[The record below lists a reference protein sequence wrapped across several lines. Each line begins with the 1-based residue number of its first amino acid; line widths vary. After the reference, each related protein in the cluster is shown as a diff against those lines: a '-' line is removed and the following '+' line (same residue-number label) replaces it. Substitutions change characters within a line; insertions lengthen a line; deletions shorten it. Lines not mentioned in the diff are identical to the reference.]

1 MFSIR
6 SNDKQ
11 FLHDQRDTIERADGE
26 CRVSA
31 EGPATTPGTGCIR
44 QSLNCSSIAATEQ
57 RCVQTPRPPGTA
69 AAGLWPPF
77 KGQRIDPVT
86 YRRRR
91 APRG

>member
-11 FLHDQRDTIERADGE
+11 FLHDQRDTIERAGE

-31 EGPATTPGTGCIR
+31 APGTGCIR
-44 QSLNCSSIAATEQ
+44 QSLNCSSNAATEQ

-77 KGQRIDPVT
+77 KGQRIEPVT